1 MLNFRYLLVRK
12 WQKITL
18 DFYLDS
24 SLHVALSVVSLAY
37 ISLKLANEKISFS
50 LLIFIFS
57 SALFAYNFVK
67 YFSIFKIEKIKNTF
81 YKLIFIITC
90 FSLIISTYL
99 FLRLVIIAK
108 IFVFIGAIL
117 VLVYTIPINYRKDNL
132 RNTNGWKIYV
142 VVFTWVLLTVVVPL
156 SINLMNYGPL
166 LFYLLFIQ
174 GTYIF
179 VSIIAFD
186 IRDLKID
193 DPKLKTIPQQLG
205 VIRSKLLGSNLLI
218 LLILITLFKFGF
230 NSPFSLSSLL
240 CFVTLLILLNFVN
253 SKSSKYFTNFWI
265 ESLPIF
271 WAIKFYLFSYF

>member
-1 MLNFRYLLVRK
+1 MKK

-18 DFYLDS
+18 DFYVDS

-57 SALFAYNFVK
+57 SALSAYNFVK
-67 YFSIFKIEKIKNTF
+67 YFSIFKIKIIKNTF
-81 YKLIFIITC
+81 YKLIFLIASL
-90 FSLIISTYL
+90 SLIISTYL
-99 FLRLVIIAK
+99 FLQLVIIAK
-108 IFVFIGAIL
+108 FFVFLGAIL
-117 VLVYTIPINYRKDNL
+117 VLVYTIPINCRKDNL
-132 RNTNGWKIYV
+132 RNTNGWKIYI
-142 VVFTWVLLTVVVPL
+142 VVFTWILLTVGVPL
-156 SINLMNYGPL
+156 SANLMNYGTL

-174 GTYIF
+174 GIYIF

-205 VIRSKLLGSNLLI
+205 VIRSKLLGSSLLI
-218 LLILITLFKFGF
+218 LLILITLYKFGF
-230 NSPFSLSSLL
+230 KTPFSISALL
-240 CFVTLLILLNFVN
+240 CFVTLLILLNLVN

-265 ESLPIF
+265 ESLPIS
-271 WAIKFYLFSYF
+271 WAINFYLFSYF

>member
-1 MLNFRYLLVRK
+1 MRK
-12 WQKITL
+12 WQKCVL
-18 DFYLDS
+18 DFYVES

-37 ISLKLANEKISFS
+37 ISLKLAHEEISFS

-142 VVFTWVLLTVVVPL
+142 VVLTWVLLTVGVPL
-156 SINLMNYGPL
+156 SINLMNYGTI
-166 LFYLLFIQ
+166 LFYLLFIH

-218 LLILITLFKFGF
+218 LLILITLCKFGF
-230 NSPFSLSSLL
+230 NNPFSISSLL
-240 CFVTLLILLNFVN
+240 CFVTLLILLNLVN
-253 SKSSKYFTNFWI
+253 SKRSKYFTNFWI

-271 WAIKFYLFSYF
+271 WAINFYLFSYF